1 MNPTTDVFEKRVA
14 ALEGG
19 VAAVATSSGMAAQ
32 FLAVIT
38 ICQKGDNIVS
48 SSNLYGA
55 RPAAQ
60 PSCPAAAPELRARP
74 RLRSGGTY
82 NAWKVALPR
91 LGIDCKFVE
100 NQENPAH
107 EAEAFRRLIDHNTKA
122 LYVET
127 LGNPRFNVPDFEA
140 IAKVAHDAGIPL
152 ICDNTF
158 GGGGYMCQP
167 LKHGCDIVTH
177 SATKWIG
184 GHGTSIGGVIVDG
197 GSFPWCSPPPQ
208 AGRVRQL
215 LPSFG

>member
-1 MNPTTDVFEKRVA
+1 
-14 ALEGG
+14 
-19 VAAVATSSGMAAQ
+19 MAAQ
-32 FLAVIT
+32 FLAVVT

-55 RPAAQ
+55 LCAVHLLVPPAGLTAGV
-60 PSCPAAAPELRARP
+60 SCA
-74 RLRSGGTY
+74 GGTY

-91 LGIDCKFVE
+91 LGIECKFVE
-100 NQENPAH
+100 APDNPMD
-107 EAEAFRRLIDHNTKA
+107 EAERFRQLIDHNTKA
-122 LYVET
+122 LYIET
-127 LGNPRFNVPDFEA
+127 LGNPRFNVPDFEG

-197 GSFPWCSPPPQ
+197 GTMNWANGKHP
-208 AGRVRQL
+208 L
-215 LPSFG
+215 MTEPSDGYHGMKFWDVFGPSGYVNFLR

>member
-1 MNPTTDVFEKRVA
+1 
-14 ALEGG
+14 
-19 VAAVATSSGMAAQ
+19 
-32 FLAVIT
+32 
-38 ICQKGDNIVS
+38 VS
-48 SSNLYGA
+48 CGA
-55 RPAAQ
+55 
-60 PSCPAAAPELRARP
+60 
-74 RLRSGGTY
+74 GGTY

-100 NQENPAH
+100 APDNPAD
-107 EAEAFRRLIDHNTKA
+107 EAERFRQLIDHKTKA
-122 LYVET
+122 LYIET

-197 GSFPWCSPPPQ
+197 GTMNWANGKHP
-208 AGRVRQL
+208 L
-215 LPSFG
+215 MTEPSDGYHGMKFWDVFGPSGYANFSAQ

>member
-1 MNPTTDVFEKRVA
+1 M
-14 ALEGG
+14 
-19 VAAVATSSGMAAQ
+19 
-32 FLAVIT
+32 
-38 ICQKGDNIVS
+38 
-48 SSNLYGA
+48 
-55 RPAAQ
+55 
-60 PSCPAAAPELRARP
+60 
-74 RLRSGGTY
+74 
-82 NAWKVALPR
+82 
-91 LGIDCKFVE
+91 
-100 NQENPAH
+100 
-107 EAEAFRRLIDHNTKA
+107 IDHNTKA

-197 GSFPWCSPPPQ
+197 GTMNWDNGKHPLMVVS
-208 AGRVRQL
+208 R
-215 LPSFG
+215 